1 MEQISMR
8 QQWADTMLAV
18 GQGDPRLV
26 VLVGD
31 ISHFLLRPF
40 AQACPGRYYNVG
52 ICEQT
57 IASMAAGLAKLGFY
71 PVVHTIAPF
80 IIERAFEQIKL
91 DFCYQKL
98 GGNLVTVGSAFDY
111 SNLGCTHHCYNDFAL
126 IKTLPN
132 TNIFY
137 PASPVEFD
145 RLFRQSYQNGQ
156 LNLFRLPAH
165 QHGVVFQASDIQ
177 FGKGIK
183 VSEGEKLTIVATGPH
198 LKDALGAQD
207 ELTRSGWEPEIIYV
221 HTIKPLDTELICA
234 SVKKTRY
241 VLVIEEHMQSGGL
254 GDDVMR
260 AAKDIPGIKFLS
272 LSIPDK
278 FVTQYGSYEEHC
290 KRLGFTREGI
300 LSRIRE
306 NFVLPK

>member
-1 MEQISMR
+1 MR
-8 QQWADTMLAV
+8 QQWADTMLEV
-18 GQGDPRLV
+18 GQSDPCLV

-40 AQACPGRYYNVG
+40 FQACPGRYYNVG

-57 IASMAAGLAKLGFY
+57 IVSMAAGLAKLGFY

-91 DFCYQKL
+91 DFCYQQL

-111 SNLGCTHHCYNDFAL
+111 SNLGCTHHCYNDFAF

-132 TNIFY
+132 TCIVY
-137 PASPVEFD
+137 PASPIEFD
-145 RLFRQSYQNGQ
+145 KLFRQSYRNGQ

-165 QHGVVFQASDIQ
+165 QHGVVFQASDIE

-183 VSEGEKLTIVATGPH
+183 VSEGQKLTIVATGPH
-198 LKDALGAQD
+198 LKDALEVQD
-207 ELTRSGWEPEIIYV
+207 ELTHSGWEPEIIYI

-234 SVKKTRY
+234 SIKKTRH

-260 AAKDIPGIKFLS
+260 AARHIPDIKFLS
-272 LSIPDK
+272 LSIPDT

-306 NFVLPK
+306 NFISPR